1 MAISDKQFDVQFDK
15 VENLKHYPWI
25 GSDYA
30 SAPKRVLI
38 MGDSHYTIDGKT
50 KEFCKEEYDRC
61 ISDKEYTREIIS
73 CAIEKGGWNFHK
85 NLQKTFLY
93 EDMKAHDF
101 WSKIA
106 SYNFIQEPMEKVIAN
121 ALLSCNEIAWKC
133 FADVVQIIKP
143 NICIFVGKKYCA
155 GMNVLDQKGVTYSV
169 KYFDEKINGTNPMS
183 GELQFKDGYRLPFY
197 MIHHT
202 SMLYSPQLWH
212 DFLNKEIPEV
222 VSFLDNKNIGNA

>member
-1 MAISDKQFDVQFDK
+1 MAISDKQFDAQFDK
-15 VENLKHYPWI
+15 VANLVHYPWI
-25 GSDYA
+25 GSGYA
-30 SAPKRVLI
+30 SAPKRVLF
-38 MGDSHYTIDGKT
+38 MGHSHYAKDGK
-50 KEFCKEEYDRC
+50 EFSQEEYDRN
-61 ISDKEYTREIIS
+61 ISDKEYTRGIIS

-106 SYNFIQEPMEKVIAN
+106 SYNFIQEPMKEVVAN
-121 ALLSCNEIAWKC
+121 ASQSCNEIAWKC

-143 NICIFVGKKYCA
+143 DICIFVGLKYEK
-155 GMNVLDQKGVTYSV
+155 GMNALDGENIKHFI
-169 KYFDEKINGTNPMS
+169 KDFDIIINRSKPKF
-183 GELQFKDGYRLPFY
+183 GELQFKDGYKLPFY

-222 VSFLDNKNIGNA
+222 VSFLDK

>member
-1 MAISDKQFDVQFDK
+1 MVISDKQFDAQFDK
-15 VENLKHYPWI
+15 VANLTHYPWI
-25 GSDYA
+25 GSGYA

-38 MGDSHYTIDGKT
+38 MGHSHYAKDGK
-50 KEFCKEEYDRC
+50 EFSQEEYDRN
-61 ISDKEYTREIIS
+61 ISDKEYTRGIIS
-73 CAIEKGGWNFHK
+73 CAIEKGGWHFHK
-85 NLQKTFLY
+85 YLQKTFLY

-106 SYNFIQEPMEKVIAN
+106 SYNFIQEPMKEVVAN
-121 ALLSCNEIAWKC
+121 ASQSCNEIAWKC

-143 NICIFVGKKYCA
+143 DICIFVGLKYDK
-155 GMNVLDQKGVTYSV
+155 GMNALDGENIRHFIKN
-169 KYFDEKINGTNPMS
+169 FDIIINHSKPKF
-183 GELQFKDGYRLPFY
+183 GELQFKDGYKLPFY

-222 VSFLDNKNIGNA
+222 VSFLDK

>member
-1 MAISDKQFDVQFDK
+1 MAISDKQFDAQFDK
-15 VENLKHYPWI
+15 VANLVHYPWI
-25 GSDYA
+25 GSGYA
-30 SAPKRVLI
+30 LAPKRVLF
-38 MGDSHYTIDGKT
+38 MGHSHYAKDGK
-50 KEFCKEEYDRC
+50 EFSQEEYDRN
-61 ISDKEYTREIIS
+61 ISDKEYTRGIIS

-85 NLQKTFLY
+85 YLQKTFLY

-106 SYNFIQEPMEKVIAN
+106 SYNFIQEPMKEVVAN
-121 ALLSCNEIAWKC
+121 ASQSCNEIAWKC

-143 NICIFVGKKYCA
+143 DICIFVGLKYDK
-155 GMNVLDQKGVTYSV
+155 GMNALDGENIRHFIKN
-169 KYFDEKINGTNPMS
+169 FDIIINHSKPKF
-183 GELQFKDGYRLPFY
+183 GELQFKDGYKLPFY

-222 VSFLDNKNIGNA
+222 VSFLDK

>member
-1 MAISDKQFDVQFDK
+1 MAISDKQFDAQFDK
-15 VENLKHYPWI
+15 VANLVHYPWI
-25 GSDYA
+25 GSGYA
-30 SAPKRVLI
+30 SAPKRVLF
-38 MGDSHYTIDGKT
+38 MGHSHYAKDGK
-50 KEFCKEEYDRC
+50 EFSQEEYDRN
-61 ISDKEYTREIIS
+61 ISDKEYTRGIIS

-85 NLQKTFLY
+85 HLQKTFLY

-106 SYNFIQEPMEKVIAN
+106 SYNFIQEPMKEVVAN
-121 ALLSCNEIAWKC
+121 ASQSCNEIAWKC

-143 NICIFVGKKYCA
+143 DICIFVGLKYDK
-155 GMNVLDQKGVTYSV
+155 GMNALDGENIRHFIKN
-169 KYFDEKINGTNPMS
+169 FDIIINHSKPKF
-183 GELQFKDGYRLPFY
+183 GELQFKDGYKLPFY

-222 VSFLDNKNIGNA
+222 VSFLDK

>member
-1 MAISDKQFDVQFDK
+1 MAISDKQFDAQFDK
-15 VENLKHYPWI
+15 VTNLVHYPWI
-25 GSDYA
+25 GSGYA

-38 MGDSHYTIDGKT
+38 MGHSHYAKDGK
-50 KEFCKEEYDRC
+50 EFSQEEYDRN
-61 ISDKEYTREIIS
+61 ISNKEYTRGIIS

-106 SYNFIQEPMEKVIAN
+106 SYNFIQEPMKEVIAN
-121 ALLSCNEIAWKC
+121 ASQSCNEFAWKC

-143 NICIFVGKKYCA
+143 DICIFVGLKYDK
-155 GMNVLDQKGVTYSV
+155 GMNALDGENIKHFI
-169 KYFDEKINGTNPMS
+169 KDFDIIINRSKPKF
-183 GELQFKDGYRLPFY
+183 GELQFKDGYKLPFY

-222 VSFLDNKNIGNA
+222 VSFLDK